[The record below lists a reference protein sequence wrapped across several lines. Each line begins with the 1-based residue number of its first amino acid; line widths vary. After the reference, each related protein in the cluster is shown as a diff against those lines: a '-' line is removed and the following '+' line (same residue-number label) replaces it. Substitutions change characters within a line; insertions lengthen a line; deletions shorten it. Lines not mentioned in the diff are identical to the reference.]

1 MKKDQENATLEV
13 VDEFD
18 EAAKPK
24 MDPLSVRAK
33 NYFNPEGIHLEMLR
47 YRPNKTSYMLG
58 LLAAVCLAVGFCSF
72 YSGTELTKIAD
83 FNMFGSTMPGPWL
96 GVDIVIN
103 ILMLLFML
111 FSAMR
116 MKDYSVQMGGVSI
129 GLGVFQIA
137 RIFLLPFSLRIIDC
151 MSAPIFII
159 LAVFY
164 SISGICSIFA
174 GILAIKLGHSLIAYL
189 KTVKPIENEKVGK

>member
-1 MKKDQENATLEV
+1 MKKVQENATLEV

-24 MDPLSVRAK
+24 KDPLSVRAK

-58 LLAAVCLAVGFCSF
+58 LLAAVCLAVGFCAF

-151 MSAPIFII
+151 MSVPIFIV

-164 SISGICSIFA
+164 TISGICSIFA
-174 GILAIKLGHSLIAYL
+174 GVLAIKLGHSLIAYL

>member
-1 MKKDQENATLEV
+1 MKKDQENATLEA
-13 VDEFD
+13 VDEID
-18 EAAKPK
+18 EVVKPK
-24 MDPLSVRAK
+24 KDPLSVRAK

-58 LLAAVCLAVGFCSF
+58 LLAALSLAVGFCAF
-72 YSGTELTKIAD
+72 YSGTELDKIAG
-83 FNMFGSTMPGPWL
+83 FSLFGSSMPGPWL
-96 GVDIVIN
+96 GLDIVIN

-116 MKDYSVQMGGVSI
+116 MKDYSIQMGGVSI

-137 RIFLLPFSLRIIDC
+137 RIFMLPLSLRIIDC
-151 MSAPIFII
+151 MSAPIFTV
-159 LAVFY
+159 LAIFY
-164 SISGICSIFA
+164 TISGVCSIFA
-174 GILAIKLGHSLIAYL
+174 GFLAIKLGLSLIAYL

>member
-1 MKKDQENATLEV
+1 MKKDQENATLEA
-13 VDEFD
+13 VDEV
-18 EAAKPK
+18 EESIKPK
-24 MDPLSVRAK
+24 KDPLSVRAK

-58 LLAAVCLAVGFCSF
+58 LLAAVFLAVGFCSF
-72 YSGTELTKIAD
+72 YSGTELNKIAG
-83 FNMFGSTMPGPWL
+83 FNLFGSSMPGPWL

-129 GLGVFQIA
+129 GLGVFQII
-137 RIFLLPFSLRIIDC
+137 RIFLLPLSLTTIGC
-151 MSAPIFII
+151 MSGVIFT
-159 LAVFY
+159 LLTVFY
-164 SISGICSIFA
+164 TISGVCSIFA

>member
-1 MKKDQENATLEV
+1 MKKDQENATLEA
-13 VDEFD
+13 VDEV
-18 EAAKPK
+18 ETVLNPK
-24 MDPLSVRAK
+24 KDPLSVRAK

-47 YRPNKTSYMLG
+47 YRANKTSYKLG
-58 LLAAVCLAVGFCSF
+58 LLAAVFLAVGFCAF
-72 YSGTELTKIAD
+72 YSGTELTAVENFK
-83 FNMFGSTMPGPWL
+83 FFGSSTPGPWL
-96 GVDIVIN
+96 GIDIVIN

-129 GLGVFQIA
+129 GLGVFQIV
-137 RIFLLPFSLRIIDC
+137 RIFLLPLSLTTIGC
-151 MSAPIFII
+151 MSGVIFT
-159 LAVFY
+159 LLTVFY
-164 SISGICSIFA
+164 TISGVCSIFA